1 MSDSLNVIVID
12 DDESISNLLSE
23 ILRLWNHEVIVLHDS
38 KEAYQ
43 LIKERNF
50 DIIFTD
56 VLMPNYNGLELMEK
70 VAEDKPELKDRFVFM
85 TGLSSDHNI
94 ELENLLVMEKPFKI
108 REVKEIMDKVSERI
122 NRK

>member
-1 MSDSLNVIVID
+1 MSDSLNVIVVD

-23 ILRLWNHEVIVLHDS
+23 ILRLWNHDVVVLHDS
-38 KEAYQ
+38 KEAYK
-43 LIKERNF
+43 LILKQDF
-50 DIIFTD
+50 DVIFTD

-70 VAEDKPELKDRFVFM
+70 VAEHKPEIVNRFIFM

-108 REVKEIMDKVSERI
+108 REVKEVMEKVVQRF
-122 NRK
+122 

>member
-38 KEAYQ
+38 KEAYK
-43 LIKERNF
+43 LILEKNF
-50 DIIFTD
+50 DVIFTD

-70 VAEDKPELKDRFVFM
+70 VTVDKPELANRFIFM

-108 REVKEIMDKVSERI
+108 REVKEIMDIVIARI
-122 NRK
+122 NHK